1 MSYILNIHTATETA
15 IINLTKDEEVL
26 GTFINYDTRQHAA
39 LLHTAIREL
48 FQTNNVDIKKLNA
61 VGVSSGPGSYT
72 GIRVGLA
79 TAKGLCYALDIPLIT
94 FNTLELMAFSSANF
108 AKDDNA
114 LYCPMIDAR
123 RMEVFTAVYNYTL
136 QELIPPSAMILD
148 ENSFADILN
157 LNKVYF
163 SGSGNNKFKSIAKS
177 VNAFFINDRIST
189 ESLTAISWKK
199 FRRND
204 FENIPYAQPL
214 YIKDF
219 YTILKNRNH
228 P

>member
-1 MSYILNIHTATETA
+1 MPYILNIHTATETA
-15 IINLTKDEEVL
+15 IINLTKDGEVV
-26 GTFINYDTRQHAA
+26 GTFINYYTNQHAT

-48 FQTNNVDIKKLNA
+48 LQTNNVSIKKLNA

-94 FNTLELMAFSSANF
+94 FNSLELIALSA
-108 AKDDNA
+108 AKFVKDPNA

-123 RMEVFTAVYNYTL
+123 RMEVFTAVYDYTL

-157 LNKVYF
+157 LTTVYF
-163 SGSGNNKFKSIAKS
+163 SGSGNDKFKNITKS
-177 VNAFFINDRIST
+177 ANSFFINEMIST
-189 ESLTAISWKK
+189 EPLAAISWKK
-199 FRRND
+199 FKENN
-204 FENIPYAQPL
+204 FENTPYAQPL

-219 YTILKNRNH
+219 YTVLKR
-228 P
+228 